1 MPGTGAVVSD
11 DAARGNKK
19 KEHLV
24 NQPIKNFWQLRLL
37 ELQKQLQSNNF
48 DTYVV
53 ESAADAGKLI
63 AEKIAVEAKAET
75 VSHGGSITLA
85 KTGALDHLEKIKGV
99 KVIRLD
105 QPNLSNEE
113 KGARRRQG
121 LLVDLYL
128 TGTNAITEDGHLVNL
143 DMIGNRVAAMTFGPK
158 KVVVLAARN
167 KIVPDLETAM
177 FRIKDYAAPTN
188 AMRLD
193 YKTPCMKT
201 SVCADC
207 SSPERICNYWTI
219 TEKSF
224 PDKRIVV
231 ILINED
237 LGL

>member
-1 MPGTGAVVSD
+1 MSTAKLP
-11 DAARGNKK
+11 RYNKK
-19 KEHLV
+19 EKEHLV
-24 NQPIKNFWQLRLL
+24 NEPVKNFWQLRLL

-48 DTYVV
+48 DAYVV
-53 ESAADAGKLI
+53 DSGTDAGKLI
-63 AEKIAVEAKAET
+63 AEKIAVAARAET
-75 VSHGGSITLA
+75 VSHGGSVTLA
-85 KTGALDHLEKIKGV
+85 NSGALDRLENVKGV
-99 KVIRLD
+99 QVIRLD

-143 DMIGNRVAAMTFGPK
+143 DMLGNRVAAMTFGPK
-158 KVVVLAARN
+158 KVVVLAGRN

-177 FRIKDYAAPTN
+177 FRIKDYAAPAN

-193 YKTPCMKT
+193 CKTPCVKT

-207 SSPERICNYWTI
+207 SSPGRICNYWTI

-224 PDKRIVV
+224 PEKRIAV